1 MTNIKYY
8 VKKCKNLL
16 NEAEMLGN
24 TLGEQINEVKNG
36 YLDDIL
42 REYNDLKGALQ
53 SKDQTIA
60 LQQRIIE
67 LMAEGISDVQ
77 IRHVRFYE
85 LSPLIKAQQEIIN
98 YYTNKAKEETNA

>member
-1 MTNIKYY
+1 MSKECENYY
-8 VKKCKNLL
+8 KNGWCRNQPEVLQGGKFNPNVYCKNH
-16 NEAEMLGN
+16 
-24 TLGEQINEVKNG
+24 
-36 YLDDIL
+36 
-42 REYNDLKGALQ
+42 
-53 SKDQTIA
+53 KDCYYKTSQKTIA
-60 LQQRIIE
+60 LQTRIIE